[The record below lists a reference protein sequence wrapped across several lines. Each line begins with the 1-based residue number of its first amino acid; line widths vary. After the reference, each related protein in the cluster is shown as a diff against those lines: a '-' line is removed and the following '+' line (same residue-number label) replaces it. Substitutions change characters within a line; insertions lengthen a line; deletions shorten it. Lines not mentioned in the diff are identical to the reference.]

1 MREKFGLPGS
11 MSCCGSKSVTD
22 YARWLFC
29 WPCALAREVRTASRY
44 HVDGEVFFSKAA
56 DDDRHRQQRQP
67 LLAVT
72 MTDHH
77 RDVFSATDMVAVSQ
91 GSPPDDDHVAV
102 VVHDDDTMMAP
113 PVQVVVE
120 VEEYDKSVLFFM
132 VRGAVVRFRHW

>member
-1 MREKFGLPGS
+1 MREKFGLPGGTA
-11 MSCCGSKSVTD
+11 CYGSKSVTD

-29 WPCALAREVRTASRY
+29 WPCALAQEVRTASRY

-77 RDVFSATDMVAVSQ
+77 RDILSATDMVAVSQ